1 MLTEFL
7 WCWWQ
12 LLPWSSRIDNGDFM
26 MMTDLRYL
34 KIGNSIDWLFDTIV
48 TFFNVK
54 NQPPTFQT
62 VTVVLVTSWFS
73 SYSCHL
79 HISSPISVTN
89 IDVSQSSIF
98 HWISNLHYD
107 QKENNLNF
115 KISNTV
121 WMQLTVRLL
130 LWIVNL
136 HYRHLLSD
144 K

>member
-1 MLTEFL
+1 MSLLTEFL
-7 WCWWQ
+7 WCWWLNDDDSFEIFKNRQ
-12 LLPWSSRIDNGDFM
+12 FDRLAFWYNGD
-26 MMTDLRYL
+26 
-34 KIGNSIDWLFDTIV
+34 
-48 TFFNVK
+48 FFNVK

-136 HYRHLLSD
+136 HYRHLFSD